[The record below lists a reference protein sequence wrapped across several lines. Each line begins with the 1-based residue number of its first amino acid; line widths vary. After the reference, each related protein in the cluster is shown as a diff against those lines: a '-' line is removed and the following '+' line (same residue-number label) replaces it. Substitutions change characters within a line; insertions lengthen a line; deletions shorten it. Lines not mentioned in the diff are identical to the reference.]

1 MWEYSSHMTCRPL
14 PLQVVIALASSAM
27 LSVAAQ
33 GACPGDINGDLR
45 VDAADLSTLLSNWGG
60 SGTADL
66 NSDGYV
72 DGADLTV
79 LVSLWGQICSPPQPT
94 TEIRLACFP
103 LTIAPYAS
111 FVQTFIAGTT
121 VTIAVDPGLTS
132 IQVGATADFFV
143 VAARTTAQW
152 GANDLLTDVRGAAQP
167 ITFASGGISENRFT
181 VTGGQTLS
189 GDGGL
194 SVGRGY
200 DLVIDMDRNGRF
212 SLGDLIDGG
221 DDRAGLWISRD
232 PTGTGPL
239 AVTTL
244 NSYTAVG
251 ATAGFTLARLW
262 YPTNI
267 GSMAPCPLVVISHG
281 NGHLYTWYDYLG
293 AHLASWGYIVISHQN
308 NTVPGIETSSTTTL
322 QHTNAIIAQQATVAS
337 GAINGKIDA
346 SRISWIGHSRGGEGI
361 VRGYDR
367 IFDGT
372 YTPTGYGLSSIKFLC
387 PISPT
392 DFLGVNSSNPHAANF
407 MLLWGAADGDVS
419 GTPTSS
425 VTWSF
430 DLAERSVGFRNT
442 VYVHGADHNDFN
454 CCGFND
460 FVGPTGTAILNAG
473 AQAVAKAFILA
484 GIKYHIEGETAMKEF
499 MWRPSSTLR
508 PTGVVATTTIV
519 KELVP
524 PASSSVKSIDTF
536 QTQTSTTLSSCGG
549 TVTST
554 VANLSEALSR
564 DTDATYTWSTT
575 NPHNGSSRATAS
587 DTGRMIAWDWNSA
600 QNMQWAIP
608 ASLGDVSAM
617 DFIEVRVGQG
627 TRHPNTVTLNG
638 GATFSI
644 VLRDAAGIEVR
655 VSSSAQGEAVNRP
668 YQRTGDGTGTGWQNE
683 LRTIRLRLRDF
694 QSGGTGINLAQ
705 IVAVRIEVG
714 GTAGSAIGRF
724 ILDDLQFTKE

>member
-1 MWEYSSHMTCRPL
+1 M
-14 PLQVVIALASSAM
+14 
-27 LSVAAQ
+27 
-33 GACPGDINGDLR
+33 
-45 VDAADLSTLLSNWGG
+45 
-60 SGTADL
+60 
-66 NSDGYV
+66 

-79 LVSLWGQICSPPQPT
+79 LISLWGQTCPPPQPT
-94 TEIRLACFP
+94 TDIRLACFP
-103 LTIAPYAS
+103 LTAAPYAS

-152 GANDLLTDVRGAAQP
+152 AANDLLTDVRGAAQP
-167 ITFASGGISENRFT
+167 ITFASGGISANRFT

-232 PTGTGPL
+232 PTATGPL

-244 NSYTAVG
+244 NSYIAVG

-267 GSMAPCPLVVISHG
+267 ASMAPCPLVVISHG

-372 YTPTGYGLSSIKFLC
+372 FTPTGYGLSNIKFLC

-392 DFLGVNSSNPHAANF
+392 DFLGVNSANPHAANF

-425 VTWSF
+425 VAWSF

-454 CCGFND
+454 CCGTND

-508 PTGVVATTTIV
+508 PTGVVATTTLV

-524 PASSSVKSIDTF
+524 PASASVKSIDTF

-564 DTDATYTWSTT
+564 DTDATYTWSTA
-575 NPHNGSSRATAS
+575 NPHNGSIRATAS

-608 ASLGDVSAM
+608 VSLGDVSAM

-714 GTAGSAIGRF
+714 GTAGSATGRF

>member
-1 MWEYSSHMTCRPL
+1 MRYRPL
-14 PLQVVIALASSAM
+14 RSALVIACAGCVM
-27 LSVAAQ
+27 LQDAAQ

-45 VDAADLSTLLSNWGG
+45 VDAIDLSILLANWN
-60 SGTADL
+60 GTSTGDLDAD
-66 NSDGYV
+66 GFV

-79 LVSLWGQICSPPQPT
+79 LISLWGQTCPPPQPT

-103 LTIAPYAS
+103 LAAAPYAS

-132 IQVGATADFFV
+132 IQVDTTADFFV

-167 ITFASGGISENRFT
+167 ITFASGGISANRFT

-232 PTGTGPL
+232 PTATGPL

-244 NSYTAVG
+244 SSYTAVG

-267 GSMAPCPLVVISHG
+267 ASMASCPLVVISHG
-281 NGHLYTWYDYLG
+281 NGHQYTWYDYLG
-293 AHLASWGYIVISHQN
+293 THLASWGYIVISHQN

-372 YTPTGYGLSSIKFLC
+372 FTPTGYGLSNIKFLC

-392 DFLGVNSSNPHAANF
+392 DFLGVNSANPHAANF

-425 VTWSF
+425 VAWSF

-454 CCGFND
+454 CCGTND

-524 PASSSVKSIDTF
+524 PASASVKSIDNF

-549 TVTST
+549 IVTST

-564 DTDATYTWSTT
+564 DTDATYTWSTA

-587 DTGRMIAWDWNSA
+587 DTGRMIAWNWNSA
-600 QNMQWAIP
+600 QNMQWAVP
-608 ASLGDVSAM
+608 VSLGDVSAM

-694 QSGGTGINLAQ
+694 QSGGTGINLGQ

-714 GTAGSAIGRF
+714 GTAGSATGRF

>member
-1 MWEYSSHMTCRPL
+1 M
-14 PLQVVIALASSAM
+14 
-27 LSVAAQ
+27 
-33 GACPGDINGDLR
+33 
-45 VDAADLSTLLSNWGG
+45 
-60 SGTADL
+60 
-66 NSDGYV
+66 

-79 LVSLWGQICSPPQPT
+79 LISLWGQTCPPPQPT
-94 TEIRLACFP
+94 TDIRLACFP
-103 LTIAPYAS
+103 LTAAPYAS

-152 GANDLLTDVRGAAQP
+152 AANDLLTDVRGAAQP
-167 ITFASGGISENRFT
+167 ITFASGGISANRFT

-232 PTGTGPL
+232 PTATGPL

-244 NSYTAVG
+244 NSYIAVG

-267 GSMAPCPLVVISHG
+267 ASMAPCPLVVISHG
-281 NGHLYTWYDYLG
+281 NGQLYTWYDYLG

-367 IFDGT
+367 IFDAT
-372 YTPTGYGLSSIKFLC
+372 YTPTGYGLSNIKFLC
-387 PISPT
+387 SISPT

-454 CCGFND
+454 CCGTND

-508 PTGVVATTTIV
+508 PTGVVATTTLV

-524 PASSSVKSIDTF
+524 PASANVKSIDTF

-575 NPHNGSSRATAS
+575 NPHNGSIRATAS

-608 ASLGDVSAM
+608 VSLGDVSAM

-714 GTAGSAIGRF
+714 GTAGSATGRF

>member
-1 MWEYSSHMTCRPL
+1 M
-14 PLQVVIALASSAM
+14 
-27 LSVAAQ
+27 
-33 GACPGDINGDLR
+33 
-45 VDAADLSTLLSNWGG
+45 
-60 SGTADL
+60 
-66 NSDGYV
+66 

-79 LVSLWGQICSPPQPT
+79 LISLWGQTCPPPQPT
-94 TEIRLACFP
+94 TDIRLACFP
-103 LTIAPYAS
+103 LTAAPYAS

-167 ITFASGGISENRFT
+167 ITFASGGISANRFT

-232 PTGTGPL
+232 PTATGPL

-244 NSYTAVG
+244 NSYIAVG

-267 GSMAPCPLVVISHG
+267 ASMAPCPLVVISHG

-367 IFDGT
+367 IFDAT
-372 YTPTGYGLSSIKFLC
+372 YTPTGYGLSNIKFLC
-387 PISPT
+387 SISPT

-419 GTPTSS
+419 GTPTNS

-454 CCGFND
+454 CCGTND

-508 PTGVVATTTIV
+508 PTGVVATTTLV

-524 PASSSVKSIDTF
+524 PASANVKSIDTF

-564 DTDATYTWSTT
+564 DTDATYTWSTA
-575 NPHNGSSRATAS
+575 NPHNGSIRATAS

-608 ASLGDVSAM
+608 VSLGDVSAM

-694 QSGGTGINLAQ
+694 QSGGTGINLGQ

-714 GTAGSAIGRF
+714 GTAGSATGRF

>member
-1 MWEYSSHMTCRPL
+1 M
-14 PLQVVIALASSAM
+14 
-27 LSVAAQ
+27 
-33 GACPGDINGDLR
+33 
-45 VDAADLSTLLSNWGG
+45 
-60 SGTADL
+60 
-66 NSDGYV
+66 

-79 LVSLWGQICSPPQPT
+79 LISLWGQTCPPPQPT
-94 TEIRLACFP
+94 TDIRLACFP
-103 LTIAPYAS
+103 LTAAPYAS

-121 VTIAVDPGLTS
+121 VTIAVDPGFTS

-167 ITFASGGISENRFT
+167 ITFASGGISANRFT

-232 PTGTGPL
+232 PTATGPL

-372 YTPTGYGLSSIKFLC
+372 YTPTGYGLSNIKFLC

-454 CCGFND
+454 CCGTND

-508 PTGVVATTTIV
+508 PTGVVATTTLV

-524 PASSSVKSIDTF
+524 PASASVKSIDTF

-564 DTDATYTWSTT
+564 DTDATYTWSTA
-575 NPHNGSSRATAS
+575 NPHNGSIRATAS

-608 ASLGDVSAM
+608 VSLGDVSAM

-714 GTAGSAIGRF
+714 GTAGSATGRF

>member
-1 MWEYSSHMTCRPL
+1 
-14 PLQVVIALASSAM
+14 
-27 LSVAAQ
+27 
-33 GACPGDINGDLR
+33 
-45 VDAADLSTLLSNWGG
+45 
-60 SGTADL
+60 
-66 NSDGYV
+66 
-72 DGADLTV
+72 
-79 LVSLWGQICSPPQPT
+79 
-94 TEIRLACFP
+94 
-103 LTIAPYAS
+103 
-111 FVQTFIAGTT
+111 
-121 VTIAVDPGLTS
+121 
-132 IQVGATADFFV
+132 
-143 VAARTTAQW
+143 
-152 GANDLLTDVRGAAQP
+152 
-167 ITFASGGISENRFT
+167 
-181 VTGGQTLS
+181 
-189 GDGGL
+189 
-194 SVGRGY
+194 
-200 DLVIDMDRNGRF
+200 
-212 SLGDLIDGG
+212 
-221 DDRAGLWISRD
+221 
-232 PTGTGPL
+232 
-239 AVTTL
+239 
-244 NSYTAVG
+244 
-251 ATAGFTLARLW
+251 
-262 YPTNI
+262 
-267 GSMAPCPLVVISHG
+267 
-281 NGHLYTWYDYLG
+281 
-293 AHLASWGYIVISHQN
+293 
-308 NTVPGIETSSTTTL
+308 
-322 QHTNAIIAQQATVAS
+322 
-337 GAINGKIDA
+337 
-346 SRISWIGHSRGGEGI
+346 
-361 VRGYDR
+361 
-367 IFDGT
+367 
-372 YTPTGYGLSSIKFLC
+372 TPTGYGLSNIKFLC

-392 DFLGVNSSNPHAANF
+392 DFLGVGSSNPHAANF

-419 GTPTSS
+419 GTPTNSIA
-425 VTWSF
+425 WSF

-454 CCGFND
+454 CCGTND

-549 TVTST
+549 IVTST

-564 DTDATYTWSTT
+564 DTDATYTWSTA
-575 NPHNGSSRATAS
+575 NPHNGSIRATAS

-600 QNMQWAIP
+600 QNMQWAVP
-608 ASLGDVSAM
+608 VSLGDVSAM

-644 VLRDAAGIEVR
+644 ILRDAAGVEVR

-714 GTAGSAIGRF
+714 GTAGSATGRF
-724 ILDDLQFTKE
+724 IIDDLQFTKE

>member
-1 MWEYSSHMTCRPL
+1 M
-14 PLQVVIALASSAM
+14 
-27 LSVAAQ
+27 
-33 GACPGDINGDLR
+33 
-45 VDAADLSTLLSNWGG
+45 
-60 SGTADL
+60 
-66 NSDGYV
+66 

-79 LVSLWGQICSPPQPT
+79 LISLWGQTCPPPQPT
-94 TEIRLACFP
+94 TDIRLACFP
-103 LTIAPYAS
+103 LTAAPYAS

-167 ITFASGGISENRFT
+167 ITFASGGISANRFT

-232 PTGTGPL
+232 PTATGPL

-244 NSYTAVG
+244 NSYIAVG

-267 GSMAPCPLVVISHG
+267 ASMAPCPLVVISHG

-372 YTPTGYGLSSIKFLC
+372 YTPTGYGLSNIKFLC

-425 VTWSF
+425 VAWSF

-454 CCGFND
+454 CCGTND

-524 PASSSVKSIDTF
+524 PASASVKSIDTF

-564 DTDATYTWSTT
+564 DTDATYTWSTA
-575 NPHNGSSRATAS
+575 NPHNGSIRATAS

-608 ASLGDVSAM
+608 VSLGDVSAM

-714 GTAGSAIGRF
+714 GTAGSATGRF

>member
-1 MWEYSSHMTCRPL
+1 MIYL
-14 PLQVVIALASSAM
+14 PLR
-27 LSVAAQ
+27 LSVVAAITSSVLLHATAQ

-45 VDAADLSTLLSNWGG
+45 VDAIDLTILLANW
-60 SGTADL
+60 SGTSTGDL
-66 NSDGYV
+66 NGDGFV
-72 DGADLTV
+72 DGADLTI
-79 LVSLWGQICSPPQPT
+79 LISLWGQTCPPPQPT

-103 LTIAPYAS
+103 LTAAPFAS

-121 VTIAVDPGLTS
+121 VTIAVDPGFTP

-143 VAARTTAQW
+143 VAARTTNEWA
-152 GANDLLTDVRGAAQP
+152 ANDLLTDVRGTSQP
-167 ITFASGGISENRFT
+167 ITFAAGGISANRFT
-181 VTGGQTLS
+181 VTNGSTLS

-232 PTGTGPL
+232 PTATGPR

-244 NSYTAVG
+244 SSYTATG
-251 ATAGFTLARLW
+251 ATANFTLARLW
-262 YPTNI
+262 YPTTI
-267 GSMAPCPLVVISHG
+267 ASMAPCPLVVISHG
-281 NGHLYTWYDYLG
+281 NGHQYTWYDYLG
-293 AHLASWGYIVISHQN
+293 SHLASWGYIVISHQN
-308 NTVPGIETSSTTTL
+308 NTVPGIETASTTTL
-322 QHTNAIIAQQATVAS
+322 QHTSAIIAQQATVAS

-346 SRISWIGHSRGGEGI
+346 SRITWIGHSRGGEGI

-367 IFDGT
+367 IFDAT
-372 YTPTGYGLSSIKFLC
+372 YTPTGYGLSNIKFLC

-392 DFLGVNSSNPHAANF
+392 DFLGVNSANPHAANF

-425 VTWSF
+425 IAWSF

-454 CCGFND
+454 CCGVND
-460 FVGPTGTAILNAG
+460 FVGPSGTAILNAG

-508 PTGVVATTTIV
+508 PTGVAATTTLV

-524 PASSSVKSIDTF
+524 AASASVKSIDTF

-549 TVTST
+549 AVTST
-554 VANLSEALSR
+554 VTNVSEALSR
-564 DTDATYTWSTT
+564 DTDASFSWSTA
-575 NPHNGSSRATAS
+575 NPHNGSTRASSS

-600 QNMQWAIP
+600 QNMEWAVPVSI
-608 ASLGDVSAM
+608 GDVSAM
-617 DFIEVRVGQG
+617 NFIEVRVGQG
-627 TRHPNTVTLNG
+627 TRHPNTVALAG

-668 YQRTGDGTGTGWQNE
+668 YQRTGDGSGAGWQNE

-694 QSGGTGINLAQ
+694 QSGGTGINLGQ

-714 GTAGSAIGRF
+714 GTAGSATGRF
-724 ILDDLQFTKE
+724 IIDDLQFTKE

>member
-1 MWEYSSHMTCRPL
+1 M
-14 PLQVVIALASSAM
+14 
-27 LSVAAQ
+27 
-33 GACPGDINGDLR
+33 
-45 VDAADLSTLLSNWGG
+45 
-60 SGTADL
+60 
-66 NSDGYV
+66 

-79 LVSLWGQICSPPQPT
+79 LISLWGQTCPPPQPT
-94 TEIRLACFP
+94 TDIRLACFP
-103 LTIAPYAS
+103 LTAAPYAS

-121 VTIAVDPGLTS
+121 VTIAVDPGFTS

-152 GANDLLTDVRGAAQP
+152 SANDLLTDVRGAAQP
-167 ITFASGGISENRFT
+167 ITFASGGISANRFT

-232 PTGTGPL
+232 PTATGPL

-244 NSYTAVG
+244 NSYIAVG

-267 GSMAPCPLVVISHG
+267 ASIAPCPLVVISHG

-367 IFDGT
+367 IFDAT
-372 YTPTGYGLSSIKFLC
+372 YTPTGYGLSNIKFLC
-387 PISPT
+387 SISPT

-419 GTPTSS
+419 GTPTNS

-454 CCGFND
+454 CCGTND

-508 PTGVVATTTIV
+508 PTGVVATTTLV

-524 PASSSVKSIDTF
+524 PASANVKSIDTF

-564 DTDATYTWSTT
+564 DTDATYTWSTA
-575 NPHNGSSRATAS
+575 NPHNGSIRATAS

-608 ASLGDVSAM
+608 VSLGDVSAM

-714 GTAGSAIGRF
+714 GTAGSATGRF

>member
-1 MWEYSSHMTCRPL
+1 MRYRPL
-14 PLQVVIALASSAM
+14 PLQVVSALASTAM

-45 VDAADLSTLLSNWGG
+45 VDAIDLSILLANWN
-60 SGTADL
+60 GTSTGDLDAD
-66 NSDGYV
+66 GFV

-79 LVSLWGQICSPPQPT
+79 LISLWGQTCPPPQPT

-103 LTIAPYAS
+103 LAAAPYAS

-121 VTIAVDPGLTS
+121 VTIAVDPGFTS

-152 GANDLLTDVRGAAQP
+152 SANDLLTDVRGAAQP
-167 ITFASGGISENRFT
+167 ITFASGGISANRFT

-232 PTGTGPL
+232 PTATGPL

-244 NSYTAVG
+244 NSYIAVG

-267 GSMAPCPLVVISHG
+267 ASMAPCPLVVISHG

-367 IFDGT
+367 IFDAT
-372 YTPTGYGLSSIKFLC
+372 YTPTGYGLSNIKFLC
-387 PISPT
+387 SISPT

-419 GTPTSS
+419 GTPTNS

-454 CCGFND
+454 CCGTND

-524 PASSSVKSIDTF
+524 PASASVKSIDNF

-549 TVTST
+549 IVTST

-564 DTDATYTWSTT
+564 DTDATYTWSTA
-575 NPHNGSSRATAS
+575 NPHNGSIRATAS

-608 ASLGDVSAM
+608 VSLGDVSAM

-714 GTAGSAIGRF
+714 GTAGSATGRF

>member
-1 MWEYSSHMTCRPL
+1 M
-14 PLQVVIALASSAM
+14 
-27 LSVAAQ
+27 
-33 GACPGDINGDLR
+33 
-45 VDAADLSTLLSNWGG
+45 
-60 SGTADL
+60 
-66 NSDGYV
+66 
-72 DGADLTV
+72 
-79 LVSLWGQICSPPQPT
+79 
-94 TEIRLACFP
+94 
-103 LTIAPYAS
+103 
-111 FVQTFIAGTT
+111 
-121 VTIAVDPGLTS
+121 
-132 IQVGATADFFV
+132 
-143 VAARTTAQW
+143 
-152 GANDLLTDVRGAAQP
+152 LTDVRGAAQP
-167 ITFASGGISENRFT
+167 ITFASGGISANRFT

-232 PTGTGPL
+232 PTATGPL

-244 NSYTAVG
+244 NSYIAVG

-267 GSMAPCPLVVISHG
+267 ASIAPCPLVVISHG

-367 IFDGT
+367 IFDAT
-372 YTPTGYGLSSIKFLC
+372 YTPTGYGLSNIKFLC
-387 PISPT
+387 SISPT

-419 GTPTSS
+419 GTPTNS

-454 CCGFND
+454 CCGTND

-508 PTGVVATTTIV
+508 PTGVVATTTLV

-524 PASSSVKSIDTF
+524 PASANVKSIDTF

-564 DTDATYTWSTT
+564 DTDATYTWSTA
-575 NPHNGSSRATAS
+575 NPHNGSIRATAS

-600 QNMQWAIP
+600 QNMQWAVP
-608 ASLGDVSAM
+608 VSLGDVSAM

-714 GTAGSAIGRF
+714 GTAGSATGRF